1 MFAKNFIKA
10 FHISLYQTF
19 IGNNHL
25 QDTTTQAMTEV
36 ALGLSMAFF
45 ALLVLALI
53 SISLP
58 SNNDTLS
65 NQTSDIPQDKLL
77 QLHSSQ
83 NPKADAGSGKSQT
96 QMLILYWKGQYFNIQ
111 KEPVQLASILGS
123 LEKASNNRDLV
134 VAVSAST
141 DLHQL
146 LNIQSAFAQRD
157 IKLTKLSAEWEAAFE
172 QDSLNKK

>member
-1 MFAKNFIKA
+1 M
-10 FHISLYQTF
+10 
-19 IGNNHL
+19 

-58 SNNDTLS
+58 SNTDTS
-65 NQTSDIPQDKLL
+65 PHQTSDIPQDRLL

-83 NPKADAGSGKSQT
+83 NLKDDAGLGKSQT
-96 QMLILYWKGQYFNIQ
+96 QMLILYWKGQYYNLQ
-111 KEPVQLASILGS
+111 KEPVELASIFSS
-123 LEKASNNRDLV
+123 LEKASKNRDLV
-134 VAVSAST
+134 LAVSAST

-146 LNIQSAFAQRD
+146 LNIQASFAQRD

-172 QDSLNKK
+172 QGSLSRK